1 MASNEQQPKNK
12 RTRSGLFLSLLFIIF
27 LILGSGGV
35 FWYNKNSMDQIHLY
49 IQHLQDSEETMR
61 IELNNITE
69 TQSSQLNS
77 FRQQS
82 TSIEQVEKLLFEQ
95 QKNSADILS
104 KFQNMQGTINQGSDY
119 WLLTQIEYLLRTGIA
134 QLENGGDLASV
145 KLTLEQTQV
154 MVEESLSS
162 NDSINRLIALS
173 ITGINDAIK
182 NNPTSL
188 ILTALDKVKLL
199 LKPLPLITE
208 DKTPI
213 EQRSLLSYLSTEE
226 IKSLWKGLTNSLN
239 TLVVVKSK
247 NQFDIRRLKSEEQ
260 RVINSLMVLNIDLI
274 KLSVKQRQDENYQQA
289 LDGLIAKLN
298 EYYKSELENNP
309 EMIEELQS
317 LKQIVLR
324 PNNETINQ
332 AIEEI
337 QRLRKA

>member
-1 MASNEQQPKNK
+1 
-12 RTRSGLFLSLLFIIF
+12 
-27 LILGSGGV
+27 
-35 FWYNKNSMDQIHLY
+35 
-49 IQHLQDSEETMR
+49 
-61 IELNNITE
+61 
-69 TQSSQLNS
+69 
-77 FRQQS
+77 
-82 TSIEQVEKLLFEQ
+82 
-95 QKNSADILS
+95 
-104 KFQNMQGTINQGSDY
+104 
-119 WLLTQIEYLLRTGIA
+119 
-134 QLENGGDLASV
+134 
-145 KLTLEQTQV
+145 
-154 MVEESLSS
+154 LSS

-173 ITGINDAIK
+173 ITGINGAIK
-182 NNPTSL
+182 NSPTSS
-188 ILTALDKVKLL
+188 ILTALDKVNLL

-213 EQRSLLSYLSTEE
+213 EQRSILSYLSTEE
-226 IKSLWKGLTNSLN
+226 IKSLWQGLTKSLN

-324 PNNETINQ
+324 PNSETINQ

>member
-1 MASNEQQPKNK
+1 MATSKQQPKNK

-35 FWYNKNSMDQIHLY
+35 FWYNKNSMDQMLLS
-49 IQHLQDSEETMR
+49 IQHLEDSEETMR

-69 TQSSQLNS
+69 KQSSQLNS

-82 TSIEQVEKLLFEQ
+82 ASIEQVEKLLFEQ
-95 QKNSADILS
+95 QKNSAEILS

-119 WLLTQIEYLLRTGIA
+119 WLLTQIEYLLRTGIS

-145 KLTLEQTQV
+145 KLTLEQAQV
-154 MVEESLSS
+154 MVKESLSS

-182 NNPTSL
+182 NNPTSS
-188 ILTALDKVKLL
+188 ILNALDKVNLL

-213 EQRSLLSYLSTEE
+213 EQRSILSYLSTEE
-226 IKSLWKGLTNSLN
+226 IKSLWQGLTKSLN
-239 TLVVVKSK
+239 PLVVVKSK

-324 PNNETINQ
+324 PNSETINQ

>member
-1 MASNEQQPKNK
+1 
-12 RTRSGLFLSLLFIIF
+12 
-27 LILGSGGV
+27 
-35 FWYNKNSMDQIHLY
+35 
-49 IQHLQDSEETMR
+49 
-61 IELNNITE
+61 
-69 TQSSQLNS
+69 
-77 FRQQS
+77 
-82 TSIEQVEKLLFEQ
+82 
-95 QKNSADILS
+95 
-104 KFQNMQGTINQGSDY
+104 
-119 WLLTQIEYLLRTGIA
+119 
-134 QLENGGDLASV
+134 V

-226 IKSLWKGLTNSLN
+226 IKSLWKGLTKSLN

>member
-35 FWYNKNSMDQIHLY
+35 FWYNKNSMDQMLLS

-61 IELNNITE
+61 IELNNIAE

-145 KLTLEQTQV
+145 KLTLEYPA
-154 MVEESLSS
+154 
-162 NDSINRLIALS
+162 N
-173 ITGINDAIK
+173 
-182 NNPTSL
+182 
-188 ILTALDKVKLL
+188 
-199 LKPLPLITE
+199 
-208 DKTPI
+208 
-213 EQRSLLSYLSTEE
+213 
-226 IKSLWKGLTNSLN
+226 IKSLAI
-239 TLVVVKSK
+239 VEV
-247 NQFDIRRLKSEEQ
+247 SEKF
-260 RVINSLMVLNIDLI
+260 N
-274 KLSVKQRQDENYQQA
+274 
-289 LDGLIAKLN
+289 
-298 EYYKSELENNP
+298 
-309 EMIEELQS
+309 LQ
-317 LKQIVLR
+317 
-324 PNNETINQ
+324 PNV
-332 AIEEI
+332 
-337 QRLRKA
+337 

>member
-1 MASNEQQPKNK
+1 
-12 RTRSGLFLSLLFIIF
+12 
-27 LILGSGGV
+27 
-35 FWYNKNSMDQIHLY
+35 
-49 IQHLQDSEETMR
+49 
-61 IELNNITE
+61 
-69 TQSSQLNS
+69 
-77 FRQQS
+77 
-82 TSIEQVEKLLFEQ
+82 
-95 QKNSADILS
+95 
-104 KFQNMQGTINQGSDY
+104 MQGTINQGSDY

-145 KLTLEQTQV
+145 KLTLEQAQV
-154 MVEESLSS
+154 MVKESLSS

-182 NNPTSL
+182 NSPTSS
-188 ILTALDKVKLL
+188 ILTALDKVNFL

-208 DKTPI
+208 DKIPI
-213 EQRSLLSYLSTEE
+213 EQRSILSYLSTEE
-226 IKSLWKGLTNSLN
+226 IKSLWQGLTKSLN

-324 PNNETINQ
+324 PNSETINQ

>member
-1 MASNEQQPKNK
+1 MKQFSPLIWITILFAFPSKKEFSEAFIEVASNGNPAVV
-12 RTRSGLFLSLLFIIF
+12 SII
-27 LILGSGGV
+27 
-35 FWYNKNSMDQIHLY
+35 
-49 IQHLQDSEETMR
+49 SE
-61 IELNNITE
+61 
-69 TQSSQLNS
+69 
-77 FRQQS
+77 
-82 TSIEQVEKLLFEQ
+82 
-95 QKNSADILS
+95 
-104 KFQNMQGTINQGSDY
+104 
-119 WLLTQIEYLLRTGIA
+119 
-134 QLENGGDLASV
+134 
-145 KLTLEQTQV
+145 
-154 MVEESLSS
+154 
-162 NDSINRLIALS
+162 
-173 ITGINDAIK
+173 
-182 NNPTSL
+182 
-188 ILTALDKVKLL
+188 KV
-199 LKPLPLITE
+199 
-208 DKTPI
+208 I

-226 IKSLWKGLTNSLN
+226 IKSLWQGLTKSLN

-309 EMIEELQS
+309 EMTEELQS